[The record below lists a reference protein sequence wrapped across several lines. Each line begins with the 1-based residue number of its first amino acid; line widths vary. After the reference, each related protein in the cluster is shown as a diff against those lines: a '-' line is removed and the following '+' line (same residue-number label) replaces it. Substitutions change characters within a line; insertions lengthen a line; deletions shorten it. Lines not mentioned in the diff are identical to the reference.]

1 MPRTREEILAHADE
15 LATRFEDYEPREGDK
30 RDPAPLHAL
39 RSAVQ
44 TVAVGEIRIGDAVQD
59 ARAAG
64 YSWALIGAQLGTSGE
79 AARQKYGR
87 PARTQPS

>member
-15 LATRFEDYEPREGDK
+15 LAKRFEDYEPREDDK

-44 TVAVGEIRIGDAVQD
+44 AVADAERSIVEAVATARD
-59 ARAAG
+59 AD

-79 AARQKYGR
+79 AARQKYGNR
-87 PARTQPS
+87 IHA

>member
-15 LATRFEDYEPREGDK
+15 LARRFENYEPREDDK

-44 TVAVGEIRIGDAVQD
+44 TAAEAERTIVEAVEA

-64 YSWALIGAQLGTSGE
+64 YSWALIGSQLGTSGE
-79 AARQKYGR
+79 AARQKFGQ
-87 PARTQPS
+87 PART